1 MQRAGVSD
9 TGTDGCAYRCAN
21 GGAISGIAS
30 SCVLIE
36 PNYDRQDGASSGAG
50 GGILRLPLNIR
61 TKRCVH
67 VEVQDHRAAELVI
80 APLGA
85 RVALQILVVEVV
97 AKIDLCDATAA
108 WVRS

>member
-1 MQRAGVSD
+1 MKLIGRCDTATRPNDAKTARDGV
-9 TGTDGCAYRCAN
+9 
-21 GGAISGIAS
+21 
-30 SCVLIE
+30 
-36 PNYDRQDGASSGAG
+36 
-50 GGILRLPLNIR
+50 GILTLPLKIR

-67 VEVQDHRAAELVI
+67 IEVQDHRAAELVV

-97 AKIDLCDATAA
+97 AKIDLCDPTAA